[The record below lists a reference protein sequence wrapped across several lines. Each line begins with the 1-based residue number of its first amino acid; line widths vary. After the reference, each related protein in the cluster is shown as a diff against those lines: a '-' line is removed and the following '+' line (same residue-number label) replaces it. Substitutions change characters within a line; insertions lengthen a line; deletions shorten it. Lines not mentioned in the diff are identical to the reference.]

1 MCNSLIVSDERTR
14 EVDCCRDQK
23 PIGRIAMFEMVQLVT
38 PGGSAMAE
46 RNALN
51 ARIVEETVNPGINR
65 KIEVDPSDIDKGRDL
80 PGRHSAEENGAAPF
94 PAAINQGARRSTQPF
109 IPALEPKGD
118 VGIE

>member
-1 MCNSLIVSDERTR
+1 
-14 EVDCCRDQK
+14 
-23 PIGRIAMFEMVQLVT
+23 MFEMVQLVT